1 MRVHPVNAPAQS
13 IAFSAIMLSMS
24 TAYQKRK
31 NFLWQRASLLIAV
44 AQVFTDWAVHLRK
57 IYFAKSVN
65 N

>member
-1 MRVHPVNAPAQS
+1 MCAGIPLPDLIGMS
-13 IAFSAIMLSMS
+13 FSAIMLSMS

-31 NFLWQRASLLIAV
+31 NFLWQRASLLVAV
-44 AQVFTDWAVHLRK
+44 AQVFTDGVVHLRK